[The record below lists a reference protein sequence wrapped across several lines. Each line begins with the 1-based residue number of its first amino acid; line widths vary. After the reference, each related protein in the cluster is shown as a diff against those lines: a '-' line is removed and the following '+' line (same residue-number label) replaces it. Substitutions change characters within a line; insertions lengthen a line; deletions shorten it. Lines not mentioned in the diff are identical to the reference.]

1 VNAADDRGANRAL
14 AVVSTAVLLAGS
26 IWFSGTAAMPAL
38 RELWSL
44 SDAQAAWLTVAVQ
57 LGFITGTFLYSVL
70 NLADVFNARRVFLV
84 SALLGAALNA
94 AFAWLASGLPTAL
107 VFRYLAGITLAGVYP
122 VGMKIVASWFRE
134 GLGWRLGVLV
144 GALALGTASP
154 YLFQALGAGRDW
166 RLLAGLASLSA
177 VVGGLLVTFL
187 LSDGPYL
194 RARATFDARAASRVF
209 RDPAFRYTAFGYF
222 GHMWELYA
230 LWSLVGFYL
239 AGRAGRSEI
248 ALAAFATVAAGFAGC
263 AGGGWISRRVGERRV
278 ALTALVASGT
288 LCLLSGL
295 AYALPTPALYAYL
308 VGWGIVAVAD
318 SPQFSALAARYA
330 PPEYTATA
338 LTIQNGIGF
347 AVTVVSLQ
355 VLPLLAAHL
364 GWRWAFT
371 TLAIGP
377 FVGAVYMVR
386 LGRVARG

>member
-1 VNAADDRGANRAL
+1 MILAEDDGASRAL
-14 AVVSTAVLLAGS
+14 GIVSLAVLLAGS

-44 SDAQAAWLTVAVQ
+44 SDGQAAWLTVAVQ
-57 LGFITGTFLYSVL
+57 LGFISGTFLYSVL
-70 NLADVFNARRVFLV
+70 NIADVFNARRVFLV
-84 SALLGAALNA
+84 SALLGAAFNA
-94 AFAWLASGLPTAL
+94 AFAWLASGLATAL

-122 VGMKIVASWFRE
+122 VGMKLVASWFRE

-154 YLFQALGAGRDW
+154 YLVQALGAGRDW
-166 RLLAGLASLSA
+166 RLLAGLASFSA
-177 VVGGLLVTFL
+177 VMGGLLVAL
-187 LSDGPYL
+187 LLRDGPYL
-194 RARATFDARAASRVF
+194 RTRAPFDARAAGRVF
-209 RDPAFRYTAFGYF
+209 NDPAFRYTAFGYF

-230 LWSLVGFYL
+230 LWSLVGFFL
-239 AGRAGRSEI
+239 AGRAGPSEI
-248 ALAAFATVAAGFAGC
+248 ALAAFATVGAGFVGC

-338 LTIQNGIGF
+338 LTVQNGIGF

-355 VLPLLAAHL
+355 VLPLLAAHI
-364 GWRWAFT
+364 GWRWVFT
-371 TLAIGP
+371 TLAVGP

-386 LGRVARG
+386 LGRVAR